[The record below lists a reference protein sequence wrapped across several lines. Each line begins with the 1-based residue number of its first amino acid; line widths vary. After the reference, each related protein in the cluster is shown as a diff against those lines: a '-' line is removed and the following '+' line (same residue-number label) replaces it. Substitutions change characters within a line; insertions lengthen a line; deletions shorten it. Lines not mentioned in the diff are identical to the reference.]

1 MHVSHQ
7 EKDLVEKFRRE
18 KAILIQSLTKAETEL
33 FEVKEGRAGMI
44 TELKEMHVA
53 KDDAM
58 QRISDLEEQI
68 E

>member
-7 EKDLVEKFRRE
+7 EKDLVKKFRRE

-33 FEVKEGRAGMI
+33 FEVKEGRDGMI
-44 TELKEMHVA
+44 TELKEMHFA

-58 QRISDLEEQI
+58 QRITDLEEQI